1 MKHPGP
7 LEPEK
12 PEANN
17 APNDPTIPAFAI
29 LRWSL
34 RLKAM
39 VDATLVSFRGFSLTL
54 PVLLI
59 SQFLIT
65 TISLKLGAYRFAWQ
79 DGFCQK

>member
-1 MKHPGP
+1 LNRK
-7 LEPEK
+7 K

-59 SQFLIT
+59 SQFLIM
-65 TISLKLGAYRFAWQ
+65 TISLRLGAYRFAWQ